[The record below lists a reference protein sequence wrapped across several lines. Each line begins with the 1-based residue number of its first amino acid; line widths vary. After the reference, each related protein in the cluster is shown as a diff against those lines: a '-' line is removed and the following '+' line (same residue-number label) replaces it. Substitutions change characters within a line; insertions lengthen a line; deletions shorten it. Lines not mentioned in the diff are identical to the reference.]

1 MPSGRNHSTG
11 IASTSSTVTIER
23 ASSSATSGP
32 ICSLTFVVSSV
43 EAVWPAARTPRLP
56 RASLIRSVCVFVVM
70 LCLLARLWLE
80 LRHVG
85 RRRWRLIFFHLE
97 EAIALGLADRERVG
111 HLDRHV
117 FRKLHAVPDRE
128 ARAGAWNFMPQAV

>member
-32 ICSLTFVVSSV
+32 TCSLTFVVSSV

-56 RASLIRSVCVFVVM
+56 RASLIRSVCVFVAID
-70 LCLLARLWLE
+70 LYLLARLWLE

-85 RRRWRLIFFHLE
+85 RRDYWLFLYLE
-97 EAIALGLADRERVG
+97 EAVALGLADRDRVR

-128 ARAGAWNFMPQAV
+128 ARAGAWNFMPQ